1 MGTIRL
7 EDIDLK
13 SVSGVRTKVEGH
25 STVLSDIVDNII
37 EPYCK
42 DLDRYVMFI
51 RDCLKDGETPP
62 TNDELDDFCMN
73 LSTLIYFAGG
83 MCEQLGIRDDI
94 SKAVYKE
101 VYNDVRSSLS
111 DGTIADKD
119 SIAELHAQQEQI
131 TSVCYTR
138 AYRIVKAKV
147 DAAQELLASCKKVL
161 TRRTQ
166 EFELTHMQGR

>member
-1 MGTIRL
+1 MGEIRL
-7 EDIDLK
+7 TEVDRKAVGGIQL
-13 SVSGVRTKVEGH
+13 RVENH
-25 STVLSDIVDNII
+25 SKVLSNIVDEII

-51 RDCLKDGETPP
+51 RDCLKDGENPP

-101 VYNDVRSSLS
+101 VYNDARSSLS
-111 DGTIADKD
+111 EGTIADKD
-119 SIAELHAQQEQI
+119 SIAELQAQQEQI
-131 TSVCYTR
+131 TSVCYNR
-138 AYRIVKAKV
+138 AYRMVKAKV

-166 EFELTHMQGR
+166 EWELTHLQGR

>member
-7 EDIDLK
+7 TDINKTAVTGIQTRVED
-13 SVSGVRTKVEGH
+13 H
-25 STVLSDIVDNII
+25 STVLADIVNEII

-101 VYNDVRSSLS
+101 VYNDARSALS
-111 DGTIADKD
+111 EGTIADKD
-119 SIAELHAQQEQI
+119 SLAELQSQQEQI
-131 TSVCYTR
+131 TSVCYNR

-166 EFELTHMQGR
+166 EWELTHLQGR

>member
-1 MGTIRL
+1 MSTLRL
-7 EDIDLK
+7 TDIDRQ
-13 SVSGVRTKVEGH
+13 SVSGVQTKVEDH
-25 STVLSDIVDNII
+25 SAVLADIVSEII

-51 RDCLKDGETPP
+51 KECLRDGESPP

-94 SKAVYKE
+94 SKAVYRE
-101 VYNDVRSSLS
+101 VYNDARSSLS
-111 DGTIADKD
+111 EGTIADKD
-119 SIAELHAQQEQI
+119 SIAELQAQQEQI
-131 TSVCYTR
+131 TSVCYNR

-147 DAAQELLASCKKVL
+147 ESAQELLASCKKVL
-161 TRRTQ
+161 TRRCQ

>member
-7 EDIDLK
+7 NEVDKKAVGGIQL
-13 SVSGVRTKVEGH
+13 RVENH
-25 STVLSDIVDNII
+25 SDVLTDIVNDII

-51 RDCLKDGETPP
+51 KECLHDGETPP

-101 VYNDVRSSLS
+101 VYNDARSALS
-111 DGTIADKD
+111 EGTIADKD
-119 SIAELHAQQEQI
+119 SIAELQAQQEQI
-131 TSVCYTR
+131 TSVCYNR

-161 TRRTQ
+161 TRRCQ
-166 EFELTHMQGR
+166 EFELTHLQGR

>member
-1 MGTIRL
+1 MGAIRIS
-7 EDIDLK
+7 DIDQK
-13 SVSGVRTKVEGH
+13 SISKIESKVENH
-25 STVLSDIVDNII
+25 STVITDIVNEII

-94 SKAVYKE
+94 SKAVYRE
-101 VYNDVRSSLS
+101 VYNDARSSLS
-111 DGTIADKD
+111 EGTIADKD
-119 SIAELHAQQEQI
+119 SIAELQAQQEQI
-131 TSVCYTR
+131 TSVCYNR

-161 TRRTQ
+161 TRRCQ
-166 EFELTHMQGR
+166 EFELTHIQGR

>member
-1 MGTIRL
+1 MGAIRL
-7 EDIDLK
+7 SEIEIKAIGGIQLRVENHSDIL
-13 SVSGVRTKVEGH
+13 TKVVNE
-25 STVLSDIVDNII
+25 II

-51 RDCLKDGETPP
+51 KECLHDGETPP

-101 VYNDVRSSLS
+101 VYNDARSALS
-111 DGTIADKD
+111 EGTIADKD
-119 SIAELHAQQEQI
+119 SIAELQAQQEQI
-131 TSVCYTR
+131 TSVCYNR

-147 DAAQELLASCKKVL
+147 EAAQELLASCKKVL

-166 EFELTHMQGR
+166 EWELTHLQGR

>member
-25 STVLSDIVDNII
+25 STVLSDIVDSII

-101 VYNDVRSSLS
+101 VYNDARSALS
-111 DGTIADKD
+111 EGTIADKD
-119 SIAELHAQQEQI
+119 SIAELQAQQEQI
-131 TSVCYTR
+131 TSVCYNR

-147 DAAQELLASCKKVL
+147 EAAQELLASCKKVL

-166 EFELTHMQGR
+166 EWELTHLQGR

>member
-7 EDIDLK
+7 TDIDHK
-13 SVSGVRTKVEGH
+13 SVSGIQTRVEDH
-25 STVLSDIVDNII
+25 SSVLSSIVDDII

-42 DLDRYVMFI
+42 DLDRYVLFI
-51 RDCLKDGETPP
+51 KECLKDGETPP

-101 VYNDVRSSLS
+101 VYNDARSALTE
-111 DGTIADKD
+111 GTIADKD
-119 SIAELHAQQEQI
+119 SIAELQAQQEQI
-131 TSVCYTR
+131 TSVCYNR

-147 DAAQELLASCKKVL
+147 DAAQELLDSCKKVL
-161 TRRTQ
+161 TRRCQ
-166 EFELTHMQGR
+166 EFELTHLQGR

>member
-1 MGTIRL
+1 MGAIRL
-7 EDIDLK
+7 TDIDRG
-13 SVSGVRTKVEGH
+13 SVSGIQTKVEDH
-25 STVLSDIVDNII
+25 SSVLSDIVNDII

-101 VYNDVRSSLS
+101 VYNDARSSLS
-111 DGTIADKD
+111 EGTIADKD
-119 SIAELHAQQEQI
+119 SIAELQAQQEQI
-131 TSVCYTR
+131 TSVCYNR
-138 AYRIVKAKV
+138 AYRIVKTKV
-147 DAAQELLASCKKVL
+147 EAAQELLASCKKVL
-161 TRRTQ
+161 TRRCQ

>member
-1 MGTIRL
+1 MGAIRL
-7 EDIDLK
+7 NDIDRD
-13 SVSGVRTKVEGH
+13 SVAQVERKVESH
-25 STVLSDIVDNII
+25 SVVLTDIVNGII

-42 DLDRYVMFI
+42 DLDRYVLFI
-51 RDCLKDGETPP
+51 KECLKDGETPP

-101 VYNDVRSSLS
+101 VYNDARSALS
-111 DGTIADKD
+111 EGTIADKD
-119 SIAELHAQQEQI
+119 SIAELQAQQEQI
-131 TSVCYTR
+131 TSVCYNR

-161 TRRTQ
+161 TRRCQ
-166 EFELTHMQGR
+166 EFELTHIQGR

>member
-7 EDIDLK
+7 TDIDRN
-13 SVSGVRTKVEGH
+13 SVAGVQNKVESH
-25 STVLSDIVDNII
+25 SAVLSEIVDNII

-42 DLDRYVMFI
+42 DLDRYVLFI
-51 RDCLKDGETPP
+51 KECLKDGETPP

-101 VYNDVRSSLS
+101 VYNDARSSLS
-111 DGTIADKD
+111 EGTIADKD
-119 SIAELHAQQEQI
+119 SIAELQAQQEQI
-131 TSVCYTR
+131 TSVCYNR

>member
-1 MGTIRL
+1 MGTIKL
-7 EDIDLK
+7 TDIDRDAIK
-13 SVSGVRTKVEGH
+13 KVESQVENH
-25 STVLSDIVDNII
+25 SNVLNDIVDDII

-62 TNDELDDFCMN
+62 TNDELDDFCLN

-101 VYNDVRSSLS
+101 VYNDTRSALAE
-111 DGTIADKD
+111 GTVADKD
-119 SIAELHAQQEQI
+119 SIAELQAQQEQI
-131 TSVCYTR
+131 TSVCYNR

-161 TRRTQ
+161 TRRCQ
-166 EFELTHMQGR
+166 EAELTNMQGR